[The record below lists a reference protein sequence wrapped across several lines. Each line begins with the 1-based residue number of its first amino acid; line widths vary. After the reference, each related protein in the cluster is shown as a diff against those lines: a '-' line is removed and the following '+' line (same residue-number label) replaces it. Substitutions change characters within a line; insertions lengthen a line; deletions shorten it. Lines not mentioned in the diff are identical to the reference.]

1 MRGHGMADCPVLK
14 DESEHIF
21 KRCRKC
27 GSTEHKTNLCSAK
40 LSPGIFITNKLFQV
54 ATLKIT

>member
-1 MRGHGMADCPVLK
+1 MRGHGMADCPILK

-27 GSTEHKTNLCSAK
+27 GSTEHKSSLCSAK
-40 LSPGIFITNKLFQV
+40 LAPGTV
-54 ATLKIT
+54 